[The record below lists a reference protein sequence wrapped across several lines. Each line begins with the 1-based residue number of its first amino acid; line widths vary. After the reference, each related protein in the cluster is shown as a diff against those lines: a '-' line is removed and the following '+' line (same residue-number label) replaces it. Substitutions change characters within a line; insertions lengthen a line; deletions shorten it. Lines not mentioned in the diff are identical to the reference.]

1 MKRRQLVQTVGAGSV
16 LGALGT
22 LGLVSGC
29 ASTGTGSGPK
39 VVVVGGGYGGAT
51 AAKYVRM
58 WSDYGINVTLVE
70 PNASFVSC
78 PISNLVLGGSKTM
91 ADITTPYDNLVR
103 RHGVNL
109 VRDMV
114 IAIDAEKRLVKLA
127 GGGELPY
134 DRLIV
139 SPGVDFMWDTLPGMA
154 KPGAQDKV
162 LHSWKAGAQT
172 AALRKQLE
180 AMPDGGVYALSIPLA
195 PYRCPPG
202 PYERACQVAHYFS
215 KAKPK
220 SKVLILD
227 ANDDVTSKG
236 PLFKKAWA
244 ERYKGII
251 EYRPKHTTVDV
262 DAATNTLKFEFNDD
276 VKASV
281 LNVIPA
287 MRAGD
292 IAVKTGLATANKRWC
307 EVDFLTFESKAA
319 KNIHVLGDAIQ
330 IAPAM
335 PKSGHMANQHGKTCA
350 AAVVALLTGQTPNDM
365 PIYNNTCYSFVSDE
379 DVVHVASVHRYDAE
393 KKTMLTVAGA
403 GGVSS
408 AANEL
413 EGRYAMAWARN
424 IWADTL
430 A

>member
-1 MKRRQLVQTVGAGSV
+1 MQRRQLIQTAAYGTV
-16 LGALGT
+16 LGASGLGT
-22 LGLVSGC
+22 AFANTS
-29 ASTGTGSGPK
+29 SQSGPK

-58 WSDYGINVTLVE
+58 WSDQQINVTLVE
-70 PNASFVSC
+70 PNAAFVSC

-91 ADITTPYDNLVR
+91 ADITSSYDNLSK
-103 RHGVNL
+103 RHGVTV

-114 IAIDAEKRLVKLA
+114 TSIDPDKRTVRLA

-134 DRLIV
+134 DRLIL
-139 SPGVDFMWDTLPGMA
+139 SPGVDFMMDGLPGMA
-154 KPGAQDKV
+154 KAGAQEQV
-162 LHSWKAGAQT
+162 LHAWKAGPQT
-172 AALRKQLE
+172 LALRQRLE
-180 AMPDGGVYALSIPLA
+180 AMPDGGVYALTIPLA

-220 SKVLILD
+220 SKVLVLD

-244 ERYKGII
+244 ERYQGIV
-251 EYRPKHTTVDV
+251 EYRPKHVLTDVDV
-262 DAATNTLKFEFNDD
+262 AARTLKFEFNDD
-276 VKASV
+276 LKADV
-281 LNVIPA
+281 LNVVPP

-292 IAVKTGLATANKRWC
+292 IAVKTGLATANRRWC
-307 EVDFLTFESKAA
+307 EIDFLTHESKAA
-319 KNIHVLGDAIQ
+319 KNIHVIGDSIQ
-330 IAPAM
+330 VAPAM

-350 AAVVALLTGQTPNDM
+350 AAVVALLTGKQPNTM

-379 DVVHVASVHRYDAE
+379 DVVHVASVHRYDAAQ
-393 KKTMLTVAGA
+393 KTMLTVPGS

-408 AANEL
+408 SANEL
-413 EGRYAMAWARN
+413 EGRYAMAWAYN

>member
-1 MKRRQLVQTVGAGSV
+1 MQRRQLIQTAAYGTV
-16 LGALGT
+16 LGASGLGT
-22 LGLVSGC
+22 AFANTS
-29 ASTGTGSGPK
+29 SQSGPK

-58 WSDYGINVTLVE
+58 WSDQQINVTLVE
-70 PNASFVSC
+70 PNAAFVSC

-91 ADITTPYDNLVR
+91 ADITSSYDNLSK
-103 RHGVNL
+103 RHGVTV

-114 IAIDAEKRLVKLA
+114 TSIDPDKRTVRLA

-134 DRLIV
+134 DRLIL
-139 SPGVDFMWDTLPGMA
+139 SPGVDFMMDGLPGMA
-154 KPGAQDKV
+154 KAGAQDQV
-162 LHSWKAGAQT
+162 LHAWKAGPQT
-172 AALRKQLE
+172 LALRRQLE
-180 AMPDGGVYALSIPLA
+180 AMPDGGVYALTIPLA

-220 SKVLILD
+220 SKVLVLD

-244 ERYKGII
+244 ERYKDIV
-251 EYRPKHTTVDV
+251 EYRPKHVLTDVDV
-262 DAATNTLKFEFNDD
+262 AARTLKFEFNDD
-276 VKASV
+276 LKADV
-281 LNVIPA
+281 LNVVPP

-292 IAVKTGLATANKRWC
+292 IAVKTGLATANRRWC
-307 EVDFLTFESKAA
+307 EIDFLTHESKAA
-319 KNIHVLGDAIQ
+319 KNIHVIGDSIQ
-330 IAPAM
+330 VAPAM

-350 AAVVALLTGQTPNDM
+350 AAVVALLTGKQPNTM

-379 DVVHVASVHRYDAE
+379 DVVHVASVHRYDAAQ
-393 KKTMLTVAGA
+393 KTMLTVPGS

-408 AANEL
+408 SANEL
-413 EGRYAMAWARN
+413 EGRYAMAWAYN